1 MSCPNRRRSQRR
13 SGEVVAVAAVGSVRF
28 VDAVAVVAA
37 VAFVGGGFVVGDVST
52 TMTIYCCCCYVCF
65 LNGRI

>member
-13 SGEVVAVAAVGSVRF
+13 SGEVVAVATVGSVRF
-28 VDAVAVVAA
+28 VDVVAVVVV